1 MAIGANAF
9 SKLLAPVARCCRMLL
24 LPRVNARRRVGRAGQ
39 ALLKTT
45 VQLPVARRAHDLQ
58 RMPWAD
64 AYPKLIAADP
74 AALLRMGDVA
84 RRDAAV
90 VTQTGAAFHR
100 C

>member
-1 MAIGANAF
+1 MQGGGWEELVRHY
-9 SKLLAPVARCCRMLL
+9 SKLLY
-24 LPRVNARRRVGRAGQ
+24 
-39 ALLKTT
+39 K
-45 VQLPVARRAHDLQ
+45 LPVARRAHDLQ

-64 AYPKLIAADP
+64 TYPKLIAADP

>member
-1 MAIGANAF
+1 MQGGGWEELVRHY
-9 SKLLAPVARCCRMLL
+9 SKLLYKL
-24 LPRVNARRRVGRAGQ
+24 
-39 ALLKTT
+39 T
-45 VQLPVARRAHDLQ
+45 VARRAHDLQ